1 MIRAGL
7 FLLILSTLPF
17 AATPAKPKHSANDT
31 SYYCT
36 IDVTTHPAAASIYL
50 NKEEIGASPAE
61 YNLAEPGYAVI
72 RIQKEN
78 YYPWDTTLTFQR
90 GQKLKLNIPLQEKTI
105 FSDAGEVNFS
115 RIVAK
120 DTTVEGYRNRIDKVK
135 GRIAQIEY
143 EIRDIF
149 KKFPDTYPVLEPIK
163 PTETLQ
169 VYERRKASWQTEGDR
184 QVRTLMNKYTA
195 YKAKLERTIETLE
208 GNIAAATKPA
218 TEQHPAAP
226 IKK

>member
-7 FLLILSTLPF
+7 FLLILSTLSF
-17 AATPAKPKHSANDT
+17 AATPAKQKHPVNDT

-36 IDVTTHPAAASIYL
+36 IDVTTYPAAASIYL

-78 YYPWDTTLTFQR
+78 FYPWDTTLTFKR
-90 GQKLKLNIPLQEKTI
+90 GQKLKLNVPLQEKSI
-105 FSDAGEVNFS
+105 FSDAGEINFL
-115 RIVAK
+115 RTMAK
-120 DTTVEGYRNRIDKVK
+120 DTTVEGYRNRIDRVK
-135 GRIAQIEY
+135 GRIAQIEF

-149 KKFPDTYPVLEPIK
+149 KKFPDTYPALEPIK

-169 VYERRKASWQTEGDR
+169 TFERRKNSWQLEGER
-184 QVRTLMNKYTA
+184 QVKTLMSKYTA
-195 YKAKLERTIETLE
+195 YKAKLERTVDTLE
-208 GNIAAATKPA
+208 TRLVSNPSAY
-218 TEQHPAAP
+218 AP
-226 IKK
+226 SRPQ